1 MPKTVEELK
10 TEIKNEVIAEL
21 NIVALRGLVNR
32 LVELHTQPHQ
42 HGLDKDGSHK
52 HAFTKS

>member
-1 MPKTVEELK
+1 
-10 TEIKNEVIAEL
+10 VIAEL